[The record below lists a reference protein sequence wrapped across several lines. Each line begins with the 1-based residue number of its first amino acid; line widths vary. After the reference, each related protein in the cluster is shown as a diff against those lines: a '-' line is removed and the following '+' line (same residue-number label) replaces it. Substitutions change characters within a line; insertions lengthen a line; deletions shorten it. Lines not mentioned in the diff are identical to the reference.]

1 MGDIM
6 RITADTSID
15 IFDSKLSPKDFA
27 EIVDYAHNQKISVN
41 SARQLI
47 EIIFNN
53 GGSPHDIINEKE
65 MIQISDD
72 SLLISWIDEV
82 ILNNPKP
89 VQEYK
94 DGNNSS
100 INFIIGQVMKI
111 SKGKANP
118 SNVMEILKNK
128 LS

>member
-1 MGDIM
+1 
-6 RITADTSID
+6 
-15 IFDSKLSPKDFA
+15 
-27 EIVDYAHNQKISVN
+27 
-41 SARQLI
+41 
-47 EIIFNN
+47 
-53 GGSPHDIINEKE
+53 